1 MLFDTVEFLSENSTI
16 VNPVVSGEMK
26 QSETAPTSSASTV
39 SRQYVD
45 DVKAEIQTT
54 LNSKADATQ
63 LASVETELADKADA
77 SQLTAVQTALNAK
90 ASLDQA
96 QTFTEIQSFEG
107 LIAQGPVI
115 ETVISSD
122 STSQFTIDLA
132 DGPIIDLTLT
142 QNCELI
148 FPTYE
153 AGKQFTLVLT
163 QDATGNRTAT
173 FPASVVFN
181 STFTITS
188 TANHTDVISFIA
200 LRGKWVAFVSGLN
213 YNLV

>member
-26 QSETAPTSSASTV
+26 QDETAPTSSASTV

-45 DVKAEIQTT
+45 DVRAEIQTAL
-54 LNSKADATQ
+54 LNKADVTQ
-63 LASVETELADKADA
+63 LDAIQTLAST
-77 SQLTAVQTALNAK
+77 K
-90 ASLDQA
+90 ASLDQV

-107 LIAQGPVI
+107 LVAQGTVI
-115 ETVISSD
+115 ETVVSSN
-122 STSQFTIDLA
+122 SSSQFTIDLA
-132 DGPIIDLTLT
+132 NGPIVDLTLT
-142 QNCELI
+142 QNCSLI

-163 QDATGNRTAT
+163 QDATGNKTVT
-173 FPASVVFN
+173 FPSSVVFN
-181 STFTITS
+181 SVFTLTA
-188 TANHTDVISFIA
+188 TANRTDILVFVG
-200 LRGKWVAFVSGLN
+200 LRGKWVAFVSGAN